1 MHLLTISPEK
11 MGDDY
16 LIELYRERRFLYDKS
31 HQDFRDNELKNNAW
45 KEISSIMQSKNMGNF
60 YTAEYCKKKMTSLRE
75 KYSKLKKE
83 QDLKSGSAA
92 CIARKSTLL
101 SELSFLDVYIQRRRH
116 HCHKN
121 YWNYCTQD

>member
-45 KEISSIMQSKNMGNF
+45 KEISSIMQSKNMDITVTRITGIIVPKINF
-60 YTAEYCKKKMTSLRE
+60 GL
-75 KYSKLKKE
+75 KY
-83 QDLKSGSAA
+83 QSA
-92 CIARKSTLL
+92 
-101 SELSFLDVYIQRRRH
+101 
-116 HCHKN
+116 KN
-121 YWNYCTQD
+121 FQL